1 MERIA
6 SIMLLAICLVGTGY
20 LYMENVDRIAADEAA
35 AVAVAE
41 EAATAAAAAAA
52 AAEVEAAKIKFT
64 IPHDK
69 DAFTT
74 DITVS
79 LDGSGSFDSEGDS
92 LSFYWDQT
100 SGDLVYL
107 ESADNNTTTFRA
119 NPGEYTF
126 KLTVSDSYG
135 SSSSENTTVSVAQEP
150 NSPPEVV
157 VKVY

>member
-6 SIMLLAICLVGTGY
+6 TIALLVASVAALGY
-20 LYMENVDRIAADEAA
+20 LKMEQLDLRAADEAA
-35 AVAVAE
+35 SE
-41 EAATAAAAAAA
+41 II
-52 AAEVEAAKIKFT
+52 AAENDAADAADLIDAAKIRFT

-79 LDGSGSFDSEGDS
+79 LDGSESFDVEGDS

-100 SGDLVYL
+100 SGDDVYL
-107 ESADNNTTTFRA
+107 DSVDNNTTTFRA
-119 NPGEYTF
+119 TPGEYTF
-126 KLTVSDSYG
+126 KLTVSDAYG
-135 SSSSENTTVSVAQEP
+135 SSTSGSTTISVAEEP

-157 VKVY
+157 VKVYE

>member
-6 SIMLLAICLVGTGY
+6 TILLLAICIVGTGY
-20 LYMENVDRIAADEAA
+20 LYMEHIDRLAADEAA
-35 AVAVAE
+35 AIVVAE

-64 IPHDK
+64 IPHDR
-69 DAFTT
+69 DVFTT

-79 LDGSGSFDSEGDS
+79 LDGSGSFDSDGDS

-100 SGDLVYL
+100 SGDLVNL
-107 ESADNNTTTFRA
+107 ESSDNNTTTFSA
-119 NPGEYTF
+119 TPGEYTF
-126 KLTVSDSYG
+126 KLTVQDSYG

>member
-6 SIMLLAICLVGTGY
+6 TIALLVASVAALGY
-20 LYMENVDRIAADEAA
+20 LKMEQLDLRAADEAA
-35 AVAVAE
+35 SE
-41 EAATAAAAAAA
+41 II
-52 AAEVEAAKIKFT
+52 AAENDAADAADLIDAAKIRFT

-79 LDGSGSFDSEGDS
+79 LDGSESFDVEGDS

-100 SGDLVYL
+100 SGDDVYL
-107 ESADNNTTTFRA
+107 DSADYNTTTFRA
-119 NPGEYTF
+119 TPGEYTF
-126 KLTVSDSYG
+126 KLTVSDAYG
-135 SSSSENTTVSVAQEP
+135 SSTSGSTTISVAEEP

-157 VKVY
+157 VKVYE

>member
-20 LYMENVDRIAADEAA
+20 LYMEHVDRLAADE
-35 AVAVAE
+35 
-41 EAATAAAAAAA
+41 AAA

-64 IPHDK
+64 IPHDN

-79 LDGSGSFDSEGDS
+79 LDGSESFDSEGDS
-92 LSFYWDQT
+92 LSFYWDQI
-100 SGDLVYL
+100 SGDIVYL
-107 ESADNNTTTFRA
+107 ESFDNNTTTFRA
-119 NPGEYTF
+119 TPGEYTF

-135 SSSSENTTVSVAQEP
+135 SSSSENTTISVAQEP

-157 VKVY
+157 LKVY